1 MKLRGRAGFTAEEL
15 IVVLGIIA
23 VGIGFFFLFAR
34 NSVSAARA
42 MSCTSN
48 LKELALSMR
57 MYAQDNDG
65 VMPPGPREFDG
76 LMQYVKND
84 QIFKCPEDPDTEG
97 AEADSPDAW
106 ERASYVMNPGVCT
119 DDVPSTLIVA
129 DDEPD
134 RHVSRTWI
142 GVRLDGAAHRRRA
155 ETWDLYWGEVMAD
168 AGTQ

>member
-1 MKLRGRAGFTAEEL
+1 MRLRGRTGFTAEEL

-23 VGIGFFFLFAR
+23 VGIGFFFLFAG

-65 VMPPGPREFDG
+65 AMPPGPREFGG
-76 LMQYVKND
+76 LYPYVKNLG
-84 QIFKCPEDPDTEG
+84 IFKCPEDREAERLDPEAADT
-97 AEADSPDAW
+97 W
-106 ERASYVMNPGVCT
+106 ERACYVMNPGVCT

-134 RHVSRTWI
+134 RHTSRTWI
-142 GVRLDGAAHRRRA
+142 GVRLDGASHRRRA
-155 ETWDLYWGEVMAD
+155 EGGSW
-168 AGTQ
+168 